1 MAKKRKPN
9 APLAPPA
16 KRSKGQQAKSSKG
29 QRKTA
34 KQCILD
40 AGSLPWKSFDD
51 GGLEVVSGVEVVKS
65 GGEVRFAVAE
75 GRQEDDEGDEGNQD
89 DQSSFQGFS
98 DGEDQDDAGPP
109 DSKTTSEIDRRCSA
123 APDEQDE
130 NDDGGDVSGWKAL
143 KLSRRMLSAIAKLGF
158 TQPTTIQKMTIPAVL
173 AGQDIIGKAQTG
185 SGKTL
190 AFGIPMMES
199 WLSSHQQRGPSDS
212 PLALVLSPTRELAKQ
227 LGLHLRSL
235 CTGLDLETGPRIC
248 VVTGGLSV
256 QKQLR
261 QLDGADV
268 IVATPGRLWEL
279 MEGDSRLQSWLARV
293 GFLVVDEADRLLA
306 EGRFAEVDDIV
317 GALDGDHQGGGEK
330 KKKKKKKKNRQT
342 LVFSATLGFQLQT
355 KLAGKA
361 RPRADAE
368 DGEDV
373 VAYLKKSLGF
383 RREPKLLD
391 ASPDN
396 LMAEGLREGLIE
408 CGATEKDLYLYTMLL
423 LHPSRRT
430 LIFTNSIS
438 AVRRLHPLLQTL
450 GIQSLPL
457 HSQLAQKARLQAVE
471 RLASSPKAVMVAT
484 DVAARGLDIPRV
496 DLVLHYH
503 VPRAA
508 DVYIHRSGRTA
519 RANRGGVSVLL
530 CSPDEVIP
538 VRRLAAKVHEGGKG
552 GKQHVIPLLPLDVT
566 VAARLRRR
574 VSLAKKIADAG
585 LAKNKARSDDAWMR
599 AAAEEL
605 GVDYEEDFENGPRSN
620 KKSRSD
626 SFLSKSELAALRAE
640 LAAELG
646 RRVNLGVSE
655 RYLAGGRVDVGA
667 LLADKQGIFLGGH
680 GLDLGL

>member
-1 MAKKRKPN
+1 MAKKRKPSG
-9 APLAPPA
+9 PLAPPA
-16 KRSKGQQAKSSKG
+16 KRSKGQQEKGGKG

-40 AGSLPWKSFDD
+40 AGSLPWRSFDD

-65 GGEVRFAVAE
+65 GGEVRFAVSEERMEDEE
-75 GRQEDDEGDEGNQD
+75 GEKVDLD

-98 DGEDQDDAGPP
+98 DGEDQVDAGAP
-109 DSKTTSEIDRRCSA
+109 DSKAASENDRRCSA
-123 APDEQDE
+123 APDEQDDH
-130 NDDGGDVSGWKAL
+130 DDGVEVSEWKGL
-143 KLSRRMLSAIAKLGF
+143 KLSRRMLSAMAKLGF
-158 TQPTTIQKMTIPAVL
+158 AQPTAIQKMAIPAVL

-199 WLSSHQQRGPSDS
+199 WLSSCQESQQQGQPDG

-227 LGLHLRSL
+227 LGHHLRSL
-235 CTGLDLETGPRIC
+235 CTGLDLESGPRVC

-261 QLDGADV
+261 QLDGADI

-279 MEGDSRLQSWLARV
+279 MEGDSRLQSWLARLR
-293 GFLVVDEADRLLA
+293 FLVVDEADRLLA

-317 GALDGDHQGGGEK
+317 GALDGDHQRGG
-330 KKKKKKKKNRQT
+330 KKNRQT

-361 RPRADAE
+361 RPKAGAE
-368 DGEDV
+368 DKEDV

-391 ASPDN
+391 ASPNN
-396 LMAEGLREGLIE
+396 LMAEGLREGLVE
-408 CGATEKDLYLYTMLL
+408 CCATEKDLYLYTMLL

-438 AVRRLHPLLQTL
+438 AVRRIHPLLQTL

-471 RLASSPKAVMVAT
+471 RLASSPSAVMVAT

-538 VRRLAAKVHEGGKG
+538 VRRLAAKVHEGGQR

-566 VAARLRRR
+566 IAARLRHR

-605 GVDYEEDFENGPRSN
+605 GVDYEDDIETK
-620 KKSRSD
+620 KKSPLE
-626 SFLSKSELAALRAE
+626 SFLSKPETAALRAE